1 MTVPNPQSDPAQQ
14 QYPDID
20 PAFKERI
27 NAIYHQWHDGEL
39 PFSEALEKLEALWQE
54 TIDDDNLVNRGGIEN
69 TLGIMQGYRGNY
81 DESTTRFEKALE
93 LFDSGGAKGRMV
105 ACVLNIGETYRLR
118 GNFTRARSYFH
129 RAYQTSKE
137 LNRLRNQSV
146 ALANEGQMWIS
157 LNSMEKARSTLEKA
171 LSIGE
176 RAIDEQ
182 ETSKEERISNLDN
195 LCEIHHALV
204 TVCLDEKSPL
214 EAWEHARQSYELAQQ
229 MNREIRIGY
238 ANRALGDVITE
249 LVSIPDDD
257 FRNDPDYYYDAALT
271 AFRNVKS
278 EGEVGKTLL
287 AKGKSLVKRNKK
299 RSAGRL
305 FQQAMVIFT
314 RLGMTDD
321 AARAAEAQMSAI

>member
-1 MTVPNPQSDPAQQ
+1 MTVSNPQSDSAQQ

-20 PAFKERI
+20 PAFNKRI

-39 PFSEALEKLEALWQE
+39 PFSEALKKLEALWQE
-54 TIDDDNLVNRGGIEN
+54 AVDDNHLVNQGGIEN
-69 TLGIMQGYRGNY
+69 ILGIMQGYRGNY
-81 DESTTRFEKALE
+81 DESTTRFKNALE
-93 LFDSGGAKGRMV
+93 LFSSGGAKERMI

-118 GNFTRARSYFH
+118 GNFTRARTYFH
-129 RAYQTSKE
+129 RAYETSKE

-157 LNSMEKARSTLEKA
+157 LNSMDKARSTLEKA
-171 LSIGE
+171 LSIGQ
-176 RAIDEQ
+176 RAIEEQETDEQ
-182 ETSKEERISNLDN
+182 ERIGNLDN

-204 TVCLDEKSPL
+204 TVCLNEDAPL
-214 EAWEHARQSYELAQQ
+214 EAWTHARRSYEIAEQL
-229 MNREIRIGY
+229 NREIRIGY
-238 ANRALGDVITE
+238 ANRAVGDVITE
-249 LVSIPDDD
+249 LDTLPDDD
-257 FRNDPDYYYDAALT
+257 FKNDPDAYYDVALS

-299 RSAGRL
+299 RSASRL